1 MELSTF
7 NQFLAAAVKNGASD
21 VHFKVGSAPA
31 LRVNGQLLPVKVP
44 ALQPEDTN
52 RIAKHILAN
61 SRYQGTV
68 EALQDW
74 DTSYALEG
82 VGRFRANL
90 FRNKGSLGAVMRS
103 IPLTVPDFAKL
114 GLPKV
119 LEKISQEERGLVLV
133 TGVTGSGKSSTLAA
147 IVNYINQHY
156 RKHIVTIE
164 DPIEFVHDDRF
175 SRVMQREIGPDT
187 PDFAKALRAALRQD
201 PDVILVGEMRDAETI
216 EIAIKAAETGH
227 LVLSTV
233 HTQDA
238 YRTINRIIGVFPPE
252 AQTGVRMRLAE
263 NMRASISQRLLPHA
277 SGKGRVV
284 AAEIMVSTLSVVEFI
299 KDPERTHE
307 IKDYLERSH
316 DILGTQSFD
325 MHLVQLLRDKQITAE
340 VAKEAATNP
349 SDFERALAFE

>member
-1 MELSTF
+1 MELATF

-21 VHFKVGSAPA
+21 VHFKVGGAPA

-52 RIAKHILAN
+52 RIARHLLAA
-61 SRYQGTV
+61 SRYRGSL
-68 EALQDW
+68 EDLQDF

-90 FRNKGSLGAVMRS
+90 FRNKGHLGAVMRS
-103 IPLTVPDFAKL
+103 IPLSIPDFQKL

-119 LEKISQEERGLVLV
+119 LEKMSQEDRGLILV

-147 IVNYINQHY
+147 MVNYINQHY

-164 DPIEFVHDDRF
+164 DPIEFVHEDKF
-175 SRVMQREIGPDT
+175 SRIMQREIGPDT
-187 PDFAKALRAALRQD
+187 PDFSKALRAALRQD

-252 AQTGVRMRLAE
+252 AQTGVRNRLAE
-263 NMRASISQRLLPHA
+263 NLRGSISQRLLPHA

-284 AAEIMVSTLSVVEFI
+284 AAEIMVSNLSVTEFI
-299 KDPERTHE
+299 KDADRTPE
-307 IKDYLERSH
+307 IKDFIERSH

-325 MHLVQLLRDKQITAE
+325 QHLVELLRAGQITAE
-340 VAKEAATNP
+340 VAKEASSNP
-349 SDFERALAFE
+349 SDFERALSFE

>member
-1 MELSTF
+1 MELATF

-44 ALQPEDTN
+44 ALQPEDTA
-52 RIAKHILAN
+52 RIAKHILTS
-61 SRYQGTV
+61 SRFRGALD
-68 EALQDW
+68 ELQDW

-82 VGRFRANL
+82 VGRFRANI
-90 FRNKGSLGAVMRS
+90 FRNKGHLGAIMRS
-103 IPLTVPDFAKL
+103 IPLQVPDFSKL

-133 TGVTGSGKSSTLAA
+133 TGITGSGKSSTLAA
-147 IVNYINQHY
+147 IVNYINNHY

-164 DPIEFVHDDRF
+164 DPIEFVHEDKY
-175 SRVMQREIGPDT
+175 SRVTQREIGPDT
-187 PDFAKALRAALRQD
+187 PDFSKALRASLRQD

-252 AQTGVRMRLAE
+252 GQTGVRNRLAE
-263 NMRASISQRLLPHA
+263 NIRATVSQRLLPHA

-299 KDPERTHE
+299 KDPNRTHE
-307 IKDYLERSH
+307 IKDYLERNH
-316 DILGTQSFD
+316 DLLGTQSFD
-325 MHLVQLLRDKQITAE
+325 MHLARLLRDKQITME
-340 VAKEAATNP
+340 VAREAASNP
-349 SDFERALAFE
+349 SDFERALSFE